1 MIEQQIPPPLTP
13 KPLPRHL
20 RKRGP
25 IIRRKVNVQD
35 SLHDICVDILTNN
48 ALETVSKVDLE
59 KYLGKWYEI
68 AHLPAKFQE
77 GCNETT
83 ATYSLLGNGN
93 ISVLNECKKNGKA
106 KLARGKAKV
115 VDKTTNAKLK
125 VTFFWPFYGDYWI
138 IKLGDNYEY
147 SVVGTPDRE
156 YLWILSRNPEMD
168 NALFSELTHF
178 AKSKGFDVAN
188 LIGTRQ

>member
-1 MIEQQIPPPLTP
+1 V
-13 KPLPRHL
+13 HD
-20 RKRGP
+20 G
-25 IIRRKVNVQD
+25 
-35 SLHDICVDILTNN
+35 LHDSGVNILTNN
-48 ALETVSKVDLE
+48 TLEVVSKVELE

-83 ATYSLLGNGN
+83 ATYTLMDNGV
-93 ISVLNECKKNGKA
+93 ISVVNECTKNGKV

-115 VDKTTNAKLK
+115 VDKNTNAKLK

-147 SVVGTPDRE
+147 SVVGTPNRQ
-156 YLWILSRNPEMD
+156 YLWILSRTPKMD
-168 NALFSELTHF
+168 GELFSQLMEF
-178 AKSKGFDVAN
+178 VKAKGFNVTSLIKTSQRDV
-188 LIGTRQ
+188 